1 MTYTAPIAEQLFVL
15 ETIAGIDKLTG
26 QSANAGFD
34 WDLIS
39 TVLEEG
45 GRLTAELF
53 APLNT
58 VGDKEGLTWSPQ
70 GVRHPAGFAEAYA
83 TYVEG
88 GWQALSADPEFGGQG
103 MPLSLSIAFGEQ
115 LASANMAFSLC
126 MILSS
131 GAVEAPGFTLIELT
145 T

>member
-1 MTYTAPIAEQLFVL
+1 MP
-15 ETIAGIDKLTG
+15 GSTG
-26 QSANAGFD
+26 TSSRRSSRRAAASLPNC
-34 WDLIS
+34 LRRSI
-39 TVLEEG
+39 
-45 GRLTAELF
+45 
-53 APLNT
+53 T